1 MAFLLHSVA
10 ETLNEGAKSFTL
22 DLTCTDLKNTSD
34 TLVTIQ
40 PKVCIKILKGCN
52 LLASRMES
60 TKESTFYLT
69 GLFFEAHM
77 ILYLKHLA
85 RAWHVVK
92 SSIDVSHWIK

>member
-1 MAFLLHSVA
+1 MAFLLNSVA
-10 ETLNEGAKSFTL
+10 KTLTEGAKRFTL
-22 DLTCTDLKNTSD
+22 YLTCPDLRNAPD

-40 PKVCIKILKGCN
+40 PRACIKILKDCN
-52 LLASRMES
+52 FLAYRMES

-77 ILYLKHLA
+77 ISYVKHLA

-92 SSIDVSHWIK
+92 YSMWVTE